1 MLSTDDQEPSE
12 GPIKNLVDGNYNSFF
27 HTRWSSP
34 QKPLPQYIQID
45 FKEAHQVFMFWYRN
59 RNGSQVG
66 PENLDIQ
73 ISNDGEKW
81 EGIKEILSG
90 LPSASQAEYTSEGID
105 AGKSF
110 THLRLVVTKTFGA
123 ISTSTS
129 QSLQYSK
136 PTRWFMTRRM
146 NKNEDKD

>member
-1 MLSTDDQEPSE
+1 MLSTDDQEPFE

-45 FKEAHQVFMFWYRN
+45 FKEAHQVFMCLYRN

-73 ISNDGEKW
+73 ISNDGENW
-81 EGIKEILSG
+81 EHQGNPPAFLLPARQNIPLRVSMPQNVSLISVL
-90 LPSASQAEYTSEGID
+90 LLPRPSAT
-105 AGKSF
+105 
-110 THLRLVVTKTFGA
+110 R
-123 ISTSTS
+123 STSTL
-129 QSLQYSK
+129 QSLLYST
-136 PTRWFMTRRM
+136 PIRWCMIRRM

>member
-1 MLSTDDQEPSE
+1 MLSTDNQEPSE

-66 PENLDIQ
+66 PE
-73 ISNDGEKW
+73 ISISRSAMMER
-81 EGIKEILSG
+81 SG
-90 LPSASQAEYTSEGID
+90 RASRKSSLVFLLPARLNIPLKVSMPANRSLISVWLLPRPSA
-105 AGKSF
+105 
-110 THLRLVVTKTFGA
+110 TKVL
-123 ISTSTS
+123 
-129 QSLQYSK
+129 QSCRACSIQC
-136 PTRWFMTRRM
+136 
-146 NKNEDKD
+146 